1 MTPEEAMETGR
12 ARRAAPERS
21 FTPPESA
28 ALMTL
33 AGREAEASDP
43 SRLIPARE
51 EKAHAKV
58 KLFYVK
64 SDKIGKVSL
73 NGHIDSDDPM

>member
-51 EKAHAKV
+51 ERAHAIR
-58 KLFYVK
+58 LSCFML
-64 SDKIGKVSL
+64 SL
-73 NGHIDSDDPM
+73 IRLVNFAQRTYGQ